1 MVVEIKTRD
10 LVDSDLWRLFPV
22 INVDRTKDIPCDY
35 PGAMGVP
42 ITFLDKLNPEQF
54 ELLDSLRPTI
64 NGKALYQRLI
74 VRNLKPDLPETIDII
89 DLLHK
94 AGVEPEVVLLGGDN
108 LKGLCAA
115 RKAASCTQTQ
125 LAEKLGISQTAV
137 AKWETGK
144 AYPRADILPA
154 IAEALGC
161 SIDDLFADPA
171 GAI

>member
-1 MVVEIKTRD
+1 M
-10 LVDSDLWRLFPV
+10 
-22 INVDRTKDIPCDY
+22 
-35 PGAMGVP
+35 
-42 ITFLDKLNPEQF
+42 
-54 ELLDSLRPTI
+54 
-64 NGKALYQRLI
+64 
-74 VRNLKPDLPETIDII
+74 
-89 DLLHK
+89 
-94 AGVEPEVVLLGGDN
+94 
-108 LKGLCAA
+108 KGLCAA
-115 RKAASCTQTQ
+115 RKAASGTRAQ